1 MICEMCGKQANL
13 DSKDKLIVI
22 GRCGGCSQPICGDC
36 IDTHLEICIPFQM
49 QIKENSILH

>member
-1 MICEMCGKQANL
+1 MCGKQANL